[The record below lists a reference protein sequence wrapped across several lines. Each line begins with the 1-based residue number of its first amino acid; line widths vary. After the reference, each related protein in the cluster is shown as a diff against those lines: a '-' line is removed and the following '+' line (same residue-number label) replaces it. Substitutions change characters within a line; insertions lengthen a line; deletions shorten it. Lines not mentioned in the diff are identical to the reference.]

1 MKKEIN
7 SQINWIDLVNP
18 TDEDL
23 NHLKQKYDL
32 HEILI
37 SELKEPSTRTKIEIY
52 DRLMFIVYY
61 LPNYNEEEQNSKA
74 IEIDFLLTKDSI
86 ITVRYQN
93 YIMIDQIFDSL
104 KNDLS
109 NYYLN
114 QTPAHLLY
122 YILEEGL
129 TFSLRQLVHIHDKI
143 QKIEDELFEK
153 ENHKE
158 LIKKIAIIKRDVLNQ
173 RLIARPQHPILESLK
188 QKGVQFFGKD
198 LEIYFNDLLGD
209 YEKVWINL
217 DNLKETIKSLEN
229 TNNTFFESKTNEIVK
244 ILTIITFI
252 MFPFSVIPNMFG
264 MNIDFIPFSTSLY
277 GFWYVIALITFITL
291 IFLTIIKIKKWF

>member
-52 DRLMFIVYY
+52 DRLMYIVYY

-93 YIMIDQIFDSL
+93 YIIIDQIFDSL
-104 KNDLS
+104 KNDPS

-158 LIKKIAIIKRDVLNQ
+158 LIKKIAIN
-173 RLIARPQHPILESLK
+173 
-188 QKGVQFFGKD
+188 
-198 LEIYFNDLLGD
+198 
-209 YEKVWINL
+209 
-217 DNLKETIKSLEN
+217 
-229 TNNTFFESKTNEIVK
+229 
-244 ILTIITFI
+244 
-252 MFPFSVIPNMFG
+252 
-264 MNIDFIPFSTSLY
+264 
-277 GFWYVIALITFITL
+277 
-291 IFLTIIKIKKWF
+291 

>member
-217 DNLKETIKSLEN
+217 DNLKETIESLEN

>member
-122 YILEEGL
+122 YILEESL

-217 DNLKETIKSLEN
+217 DNLKETIESLEN

>member
-129 TFSLRQLVHIHDKI
+129 TFSLKQLVHIHDKI

-217 DNLKETIKSLEN
+217 DNLKETIESLEN

>member
-129 TFSLRQLVHIHDKI
+129 TFSLRQLAHIHDKI

-217 DNLKETIKSLEN
+217 DNLKETIESLEN

>member
-173 RLIARPQHPILESLK
+173 RLIAKPQHPILESLK

-217 DNLKETIKSLEN
+217 DNLKETIESLEN

>member
-1 MKKEIN
+1 MRKEIH
-7 SQINWIDLVNP
+7 SQINWIDLINP

-61 LPNYNEEEQNSKA
+61 LPNYNEEEQNSEA

-93 YIMIDQIFDSL
+93 YLIIDQIFDSL

-129 TFSLRQLVHIHDKI
+129 TFSLRQLAHIHDKI

-173 RLIARPQHPILESLK
+173 RLIARPQHPTLESLK

-217 DNLKETIKSLEN
+217 DNLKETIESLEN
-229 TNNTFFESKTNEIVK
+229 TNNTFFESKTNEVVK

-264 MNIDFIPFSTSLY
+264 MNMDFIPFSTSLY
-277 GFWYVIALITFITL
+277 GFWYVIALITFIAL
-291 IFLTIIKIKKWF
+291 IFLAIIKTKKWF

>member
-173 RLIARPQHPILESLK
+173 RLIARPQHSILESLK

-217 DNLKETIKSLEN
+217 DNLKETIESLEN

>member
-61 LPNYNEEEQNSKA
+61 LPNYNEEEQNPKA

-217 DNLKETIKSLEN
+217 DNLKETIESLEN

>member
-1 MKKEIN
+1 MIKEIH

-61 LPNYNEEEQNSKA
+61 LPNYNEEEQNSEA

-93 YIMIDQIFDSL
+93 YLIIDQIFDSL
-104 KNDLS
+104 KNDPS

-129 TFSLRQLVHIHDKI
+129 TFSLRQLAHIHDKI

-173 RLIARPQHPILESLK
+173 RLIARPQHPTLESLK

-217 DNLKETIKSLEN
+217 DNLKETIESLEN
-229 TNNTFFESKTNEIVK
+229 TNNTFFESKTNEVVK

-264 MNIDFIPFSTSLY
+264 MNMDFIPFSTSLY
-277 GFWYVIALITFITL
+277 GFWYVIALITFIAL
-291 IFLTIIKIKKWF
+291 IFLAIIKTKKWF